1 MAIEQIN
8 SGAAPIVW
16 STVDEAFRIVNQN
29 FTTLVATI
37 GDYGVTPIDFN
48 TLSTNVSPGTSGA
61 YDLGA
66 SSFKWRD
73 LYLSST
79 LHIGSA
85 SITSSGSIVQLP
97 AGSTIGGLLLDES
110 YFKTIAVS
118 GQDSIVADTG
128 TDTLTVAGGAGIT
141 VSTTATTDTLTIT
154 NTGVTQLIGTVG
166 QIGVSGSTGSITLSN
181 LGVTKATAG
190 AGISISSSTG
200 DITISNAGIISIVT
214 DPGSGISL
222 DTSVPNTVR
231 ITNSAPNITQNTFR
245 NINVAGQDPVIAETG
260 TDTLT
265 LVAGTGITLTTNAA
279 ADSVTISNNSSSAYQ
294 LVNGDYTLLLA
305 VDGSLELGNG
315 FTVNHST
322 STGVNCPVS
331 VDTVVYTSV
340 DADARTIKLLAQFEG
355 PEDGGDGNYHTQSC
369 DIIVVK
375 RTGPLGTVL
384 VDATVYGGIYTST
397 GSLVTFDAQWNAIS
411 ERIEVT
417 ARPVSLTNDGW
428 VKVYATEVNFG
439 GPA

>member
-1 MAIEQIN
+1 MTIRQIN
-8 SGAAPIVW
+8 SGAAPLVW
-16 STVDEAFRIVNQN
+16 STIDQAFQDVNQN
-29 FTTLVATI
+29 FVELQAAI
-37 GDYGVTPIDFN
+37 GGPGVDFSS
-48 TLSTNVSPGTSGA
+48 LSTDVSPSISGE

-66 SSFKWRD
+66 GSYKWKD

-79 LHIGSA
+79 LHIGNA

-118 GQDSIVADTG
+118 GQSNIVADTG
-128 TDTLTVAGGAGIT
+128 TDTLTIANGAGIT
-141 VSTTATTDTLTIT
+141 VTTTASTDTLTIT
-154 NTGVTQLIGTVG
+154 NTGVTQLVGTAG
-166 QIGVSGSTGSITLSN
+166 QIGVSSGTGIVTLSN
-181 LGVTKATAG
+181 LGVTRTIAG
-190 AGISISSSTG
+190 SGITVSSETG
-200 DITISNAGIISIVT
+200 DVTISNAGIISIVT

-222 DTSVPNTVR
+222 DTTVPNTVR

-265 LVAGTGITLTTNAA
+265 LVAGSGITITTNAT
-279 ADSVTISNNSSSAYQ
+279 ADSVTITNSSSSGSQ
-294 LVNGDYTLLLA
+294 LTNGSYTVSLA
-305 VDGSLELGNG
+305 ADGSLELGNG

-355 PEDGGDGNYHTQSC
+355 EEDGGDGNYHTQSC

-375 RTGPLGTVL
+375 RTGPLGTVI
-384 VDATVYGGIYTST
+384 VDITVYGVIYTST
-397 GSLVTFDAQWNAIS
+397 GALVTFDAQWNAIS

-417 ARPVSLTNDGW
+417 AQPISLSNDGW
-428 VKVYATEVNFG
+428 VKLYATEINFG
-439 GPA
+439 GAA

>member
-1 MAIEQIN
+1 MTIRNIN
-8 SGAAPIVW
+8 SGSAPLVW
-16 STVDEAFRIVNQN
+16 SAVDEAFRTVNQN
-29 FTTLVATI
+29 FVELQALV
-37 GDYGVTPIDFN
+37 GGPGVDFSS
-48 TLSTNVSPGTSGA
+48 LSTNVGPSISGE

-79 LHIGSA
+79 IHLGNA
-85 SITSSGSIVQLP
+85 SITSSGSVVQLP

-118 GQDSIVADTG
+118 GQSNIVADTG
-128 TDTLTVAGGAGIT
+128 TDTLTIANGAGIT
-141 VSTTATTDTLTIT
+141 VTTTALTDTLTIT
-154 NTGVTQLIGTVG
+154 NTGVTQLVGTSG
-166 QIGVSGSTGSITLSN
+166 QIGVSSGTGIVTLSN
-181 LGVTKATAG
+181 LGVTKTIAG
-190 AGISISSSTG
+190 AGITVSSETG
-200 DITISNAGIISIVT
+200 DVTISNAGIISIVT

-245 NINVAGQDPVIAETG
+245 NINVAGQDPVIADASA
-260 TDTLT
+260 DTLT
-265 LVAGTGITLTTNAA
+265 LVAGSGITLTTNAS
-279 ADSVTISNNSSSAYQ
+279 ADSVTITNSSSSGSQ
-294 LVNGDYTLLLA
+294 LTNDGYTVSLA
-305 VDGSLELGNG
+305 ADGSLELGAG
-315 FTVNHST
+315 FTVNHSP

-355 PEDGGDGNYHTQSC
+355 AEDGGDGNYHTQSS